1 MLVVGNN
8 YLCIKHIYA
17 FVWSNLSLLIYDAMY
32 KRNRMTH
39 VVYFWNRF
47 VLHLSS
53 FCDDANQGKKL
64 LKAAVDALF
73 KQPSSVIS
81 EIKSSET
88 PEDNSVDQGAV
99 TEEEKPALVW
109 TASYLQEITE
119 VWLLFLL
126 YPSWGWAIQLWKKFL
141 IFHYCVMIIMTYI
154 LYTRLFP
161 VTVPVSF

>member
-1 MLVVGNN
+1 M
-8 YLCIKHIYA
+8 
-17 FVWSNLSLLIYDAMY
+17 
-32 KRNRMTH
+32 
-39 VVYFWNRF
+39 
-47 VLHLSS
+47 HLSS

-119 VWLLFLL
+119 V
-126 YPSWGWAIQLWKKFL
+126 
-141 IFHYCVMIIMTYI
+141 
-154 LYTRLFP
+154 
-161 VTVPVSF
+161 